1 MMLAPG
7 QVAALAT
14 AIPALE
20 QLAEADPRSR

>member
-1 MMLAPG
+1 MMLDPD
-7 QVAALAT
+7 QIAALAT